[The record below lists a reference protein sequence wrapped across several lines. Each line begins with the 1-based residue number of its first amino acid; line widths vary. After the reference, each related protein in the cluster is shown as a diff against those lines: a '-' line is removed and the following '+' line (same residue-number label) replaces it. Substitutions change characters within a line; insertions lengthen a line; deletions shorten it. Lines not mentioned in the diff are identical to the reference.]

1 MFYVPIK
8 AATYKVTSSNSTLK
22 DRQANAHHAMQY
34 VGISGFNA
42 QPVETTVTWNGIERR
57 DGEERRI
64 ENGVP
69 QARLDA
75 RNKNDRRASRL
86 SIAI

>member
-22 DRQANAHHAMQY
+22 DRQANAQHAMQF
-34 VGISGFNA
+34 VDVNSPES
-42 QPVETTVTWNGIERR
+42 QSMETTVTWDGTERR
-57 DGEERRI
+57 GGEERRL